1 MRYAIATAFL
11 ITAAP
16 ASGVA
21 QSARTAPLRPPPP
34 AAAVG
39 VRLGPD
45 GAEGLRLGIAVSAGS
60 AGDTLGL
67 LVTFVEANGPA
78 AKAGVENG
86 ARLLAINGVNLRL
99 SQEDALDVY
108 SRQLGANRLRRE
120 LSKVKAGDI
129 VTLDV
134 AVGGRTRPVKVT
146 TPAPGELAERR
157 AVRVRVGTA
166 AARGHAAL
174 GLVLAATGTARD
186 TIGIFVQEV
195 VAGGP
200 AEKAGV
206 IEGDRIAGINGVNVR
221 VAREDAGDPVAASA
235 RVDRMQ
241 RELAKVEAGGAV
253 DIAVVSGGR
262 ARNVK
267 VTTVA
272 ARDLPGYG
280 VGDTFAWGFAAPSA
294 ATMAFD
300 SAFAVRVR
308 PQLEEMR
315 SALRRDLQPSLDN
328 IRMRAME
335 VQRSIQPS
343 LDSIRMR
350 AMELQRSLAP
360 SLDSA
365 RARAE
370 QARRSIEPSLDSMRA
385 QMRALQTQM
394 RPRLRRIVRF

>member
-1 MRYAIATAFL
+1 MRHTIATAFF
-11 ITAAP
+11 IVAAP
-16 ASGVA
+16 ASVVA
-21 QSARTAPLRPPPP
+21 QGARTAPPRPPLP
-34 AAAVG
+34 AAAAG

-45 GAEGLRLGIAVSAGS
+45 GAEGVRLGIAVSAGS

-67 LVTFVEANGPA
+67 LVTSVEANGPA
-78 AKAGVENG
+78 AKAGIENG
-86 ARLLAINGVNLRL
+86 ARLQAINGVNLRL
-99 SQEDALDVY
+99 SQEDASDVS
-108 SRQLGANRLRRE
+108 SRWLGANRLRRE
-120 LSKVKAGDI
+120 LTKVKAGDV

-134 AVGGRTRPVKVT
+134 VVGGRARTVKVT
-146 TPAPGELAERR
+146 TPAPGEMVERR
-157 AVRVRVGTA
+157 AVRVRAGTA
-166 AARGHAAL
+166 AARSPAAL
-174 GLVLAATGTARD
+174 GLVLAATGTSRD

-200 AEKAGV
+200 AEKAGI

-253 DIAVVSGGR
+253 DLAVVSGGR
-262 ARNVK
+262 TRNVK

-280 VGDTFAWGFAAPSA
+280 VGDPFAWGFAAPSA

-300 SAFAVRVR
+300 SAFAVHVR
-308 PQLEEMR
+308 PELEELR
-315 SALRRDLQPSLDN
+315 GALRRDL
-328 IRMRAME
+328 
-335 VQRSIQPS
+335 QPS

-365 RARAE
+365 RTRAE
-370 QARRSIEPSLDSMRA
+370 QARRAIEPYLDSMRA
-385 QMRALQTQM
+385 QMRALQPQM
-394 RPRLRRIVRF
+394 PPRLRRIVRF